1 MKNLEVS
8 AGILINNDQILCLQ
22 RGQGKYD
29 YVSYKYEFPGG
40 KLEEGESPA
49 AALQRELV
57 EEMHLNI
64 KEAGCRYFMT
74 VEHQYPD
81 FHLIMHAFICNLDS
95 RDFDLV
101 EHIDYRWLNTEKLDE
116 LDWAGA
122 DWPIVHRLME
132 ERDT

>member
-1 MKNLEVS
+1 MKELEVS

-40 KLEEGESPA
+40 KLEEGENPA
-49 AALQRELV
+49 AALRRELV
-57 EEMHLNI
+57 EEMNLNI
-64 KEAGCRYFMT
+64 TEADCEYFMT

-81 FHLIMHAFICNLDS
+81 FHLTMHAFICNLDS

-101 EHIDYRWLNTEKLDE
+101 EHIDYRWLSYERLGE
-116 LDWAGA
+116 LDWAEA
-122 DWPIVHRLME
+122 DWPIVNKIME
-132 ERDT
+132 RMIR